1 MFGVPFA
8 FGLTLTALLLAAGHW
23 FPWPKRLHR
32 LLAYT
37 YGVGAILAGAA
48 IWLGLLGLWT
58 TWLGF
63 LAFAVIG
70 GAVTALAY
78 GIDGLLNLWLRTRH
92 HERNG

>member
-1 MFGVPFA
+1 MFGIEFA
-8 FGLTLTALLLAAGHW
+8 FGLTLTALLLLVGHW

-48 IWLGLLGLWT
+48 IWLILQNLWGLW
-58 TWLGF
+58 LGIV
-63 LAFAVIG
+63 AFAVVG
-70 GAVTALAY
+70 GIVTGLAY
-78 GIDGLLNLWLRTRH
+78 GIDGLLNLWLRVRH

>member
-1 MFGVPFA
+1 MFGISFA
-8 FGLTLTALLLAAGHW
+8 FGLTLTGLLLAAGHW

-37 YGVGAILAGAA
+37 YGVSAILAGAA
-48 IWLGLLGLWT
+48 IWLGLLGLWA
-58 TWLGF
+58 TWCGI

-70 GAVTALAY
+70 GAITSLAY